1 MKRYLASILV
11 GAALLGAPSIL
22 LNTGCSTPSGAVQ
35 GDPVVVN
42 AEKVIAIS
50 FDAIDAFLR
59 WERANPAV
67 VTPPVHAAAQDLRR
81 KAPDAFRNARA
92 VLRAYKANRSP
103 EQKALLDTW
112 LATISELARV
122 ATETRKS

>member
-1 MKRYLASILV
+1 MKRYLASILI
-11 GAALLGAPSIL
+11 GAALLGGPSIILTTGCAPSGVI
-22 LNTGCSTPSGAVQ
+22 Q

-42 AEKVIAIS
+42 SEKAIEAS
-50 FDAIDAFLR
+50 FKTVDAFLK
-59 WERANPAV
+59 WEHENPAV
-67 VTPPVHAAAQDLRR
+67 VTPAVHAIAQDIRR

-92 VLRAYKANRSP
+92 VLRAYKQNRTP

-122 ATETRKS
+122 ATETSKN